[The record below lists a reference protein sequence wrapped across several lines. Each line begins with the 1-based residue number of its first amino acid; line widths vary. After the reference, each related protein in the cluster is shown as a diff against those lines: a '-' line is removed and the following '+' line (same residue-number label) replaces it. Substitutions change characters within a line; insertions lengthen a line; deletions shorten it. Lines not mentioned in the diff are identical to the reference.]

1 MNVTHKYGVVRAIA
15 FVLKLLAWLALLV
28 GLAAAVLVAISTG
41 GQSAG
46 TIVDA
51 IRSLGMVIGPLVGII
66 WFVQLF
72 ALGSVLSLLVDI
84 EENTRSLAEQPTVA
98 PVDLA

>member
-1 MNVTHKYGVVRAIA
+1 MSVPHKYGVIRAIA
-15 FVLKLLAWLALLV
+15 LILKVLAWVALVV
-28 GLAAAVLVAISTG
+28 GLGSAVGIMTSGGAGGNGLVDTL
-41 GQSAG
+41 
-46 TIVDA
+46 
-51 IRSLGMVIGPLVGII
+51 RSIGMVIGPLVGII
-66 WFVQLF
+66 WFIQLF

>member
-1 MNVTHKYGVVRAIA
+1 MSVPHKYGVVRAIA
-15 FVLKLLAWLALLV
+15 FVLKVLAWIALLV
-28 GLAAAVLVAISTG
+28 GLGSAIVIGTSSGAAGANTLVE
-41 GQSAG
+41 
-46 TIVDA
+46 TIRA
-51 IRSLGMVIGPLVGII
+51 FGMVIGPLVGIV

-84 EENTRSLAEQPTVA
+84 EENTRLLVEQPSVA

>member
-1 MNVTHKYGVVRAIA
+1 MSVPHKYGVVRAIA
-15 FVLKLLAWLALLV
+15 FILKLLAWVALV
-28 GLAAAVLVAISTG
+28 AGLATAIGIAVGGGSGANTLVDT
-41 GQSAG
+41 
-46 TIVDA
+46 V
-51 IRSLGMVIGPLVGII
+51 RSLGMVVGPLVGIV

-84 EENTRSLAEQPTVA
+84 EENTRWLAEQPSVA